1 MNFKNT
7 AAHIAILTF
16 VLLAAPA
23 GADPKVSLPQDKPGY
38 DKTKDAGAKA
48 PEGADILFDG
58 TQKSIDANWE
68 MWPKKDMKI
77 TWSLEEPDR

>member
-1 MNFKNT
+1 MK
-7 AAHIAILTF
+7 AARHITILSLF
-16 VLLAAPA
+16 VLMHSAWAEEKAPK
-23 GADPKVSLPQDKPGY
+23 PEDKPGY

-68 MWPKKDMKI
+68 MWPKKDMKL
-77 TWSLEEPDR
+77 SLIHI